1 MQCSVCS
8 IQHTEHCTLNT
19 KIMPSA
25 AFVNHVQKEKSGPDD
40 PELLETLQ
48 ESLEQVDAMDLIIV
62 AGELTARR
70 HRFAELLD
78 APGEWGE
85 AELTWITRAVTPS
98 RKKAGILRE
107 GLAGVDTAVLV
118 PTLLDENRP
127 LAARFGW
134 FVEQLG
140 DIDVRLRV
148 ELAGGLL
155 HAASPRDRWLW
166 TRWMWDMRTQTGALA
181 LLTGSTV
188 NLQADTVAESY
199 MRVGSVTAVAMGFA
213 EKTGLLTP
221 GLTEDPQRSPFASDV
236 FLACVYGIY
245 LYGITNWR
253 LSREYNRL
261 LPTLPNLMRKL
272 LGLPKVVGK

>member
-1 MQCSVCS
+1 
-8 IQHTEHCTLNT
+8 
-19 KIMPSA
+19 MPSA
-25 AFVNHVQKEKSGPDD
+25 AFINHVQKEKSGPDD

-48 ESLEQVDAMDLIIV
+48 ESLAQVDAMDLVIV
-62 AGELTARR
+62 AGELAARQV
-70 HRFAELLD
+70 RFAELLAAPD
-78 APGEWGE
+78 AWEE
-85 AELTWITRAVTPS
+85 ADLIWLVQAVTPS
-98 RKKAGILRE
+98 RKKARALLE
-107 GLAGVDTAVLV
+107 GLDGVDTAVLV
-118 PTLLDENRP
+118 PALLDNGRP
-127 LAARFGW
+127 LAARFAY
-134 FVEQLG
+134 FVDRLG
-140 DIDVRLRV
+140 DMDIRLRL

-155 HAASPRDRWLW
+155 HAASPRNQWLW
-166 TRWMWDMRTQTGALA
+166 MRWMWDMRTQTGALP

-221 GLTEDPQRSPFASDV
+221 GLTEDPERSPFAADV
-236 FLACVYGIY
+236 FLACTYGIY

-272 LGLPKVVGK
+272 LGLPKVVGR

>member
-1 MQCSVCS
+1 
-8 IQHTEHCTLNT
+8 
-19 KIMPSA
+19 
-25 AFVNHVQKEKSGPDD
+25 
-40 PELLETLQ
+40 
-48 ESLEQVDAMDLIIV
+48 MDM
-62 AGELTARR
+62 
-70 HRFAELLD
+70 
-78 APGEWGE
+78 
-85 AELTWITRAVTPS
+85 
-98 RKKAGILRE
+98 
-107 GLAGVDTAVLV
+107 AVLV
-118 PTLLDENRP
+118 PTLLDESRP

-140 DIDVRLRV
+140 DMDIRLRV

-166 TRWMWDMRTQTGALA
+166 TRWMWDPRTTTGVLP
-181 LLTGSTV
+181 LLSGSTV
-188 NLQADTVAESY
+188 NLQAEMIGEEY

-213 EKTGLLTP
+213 EKTELLTP
-221 GLTEDPQRSPFASDV
+221 SLVEDPQRSPFAPDV

-272 LGLPKVVGK
+272 LGLPKVVGR

>member
-1 MQCSVCS
+1 
-8 IQHTEHCTLNT
+8 
-19 KIMPSA
+19 MPSA

-48 ESLEQVDAMDLIIV
+48 EALTEVDAVDLLIV
-62 AGELTARR
+62 AGELAARQV
-70 HRFAELLD
+70 RFTELLAAPD
-78 APGEWGE
+78 AWEETDLVW
-85 AELTWITRAVTPS
+85 LTQAVTPS
-98 RKKAGILRE
+98 RKKARALLE
-107 GLAGVDTAVLV
+107 GLAGVDMAVLV
-118 PTLLDENRP
+118 PTLLDESRP

-140 DIDVRLRV
+140 DMDVRLRV

-166 TRWMWDMRTQTGALA
+166 TRWMWDPRTTTGVLP
-181 LLTGSTV
+181 LLSGSTV
-188 NLQADTVAESY
+188 NLQAEMIGEEY

-213 EKTGLLTP
+213 EKTELLTP
-221 GLTEDPQRSPFASDV
+221 GLVEDPQRSPFAPDV

-272 LGLPKVVGK
+272 LGLPKVSGQ